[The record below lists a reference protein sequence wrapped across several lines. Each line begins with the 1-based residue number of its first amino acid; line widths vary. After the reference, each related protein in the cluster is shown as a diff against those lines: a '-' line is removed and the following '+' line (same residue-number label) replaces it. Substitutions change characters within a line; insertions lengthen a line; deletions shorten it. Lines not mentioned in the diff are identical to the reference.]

1 MNGDGKKTVKSVP
14 TAQDVIGGIPGTHN
28 YVMTIEY

>member
-14 TAQDVIGGIPGTHN
+14 TAQKDVIGGYQAH
-28 YVMTIEY
+28 TIM